1 MFGAWPRYLLM
12 TEVHPA
18 GAEDLGGRWKFI
30 LQQVGGAERI
40 EASDSEPDSSGERLH
55 LLSVVRGLEELDQP
69 SQVKLITPSRFV
81 VSGLRGGLEQW
92 RENGWMWERFGEM
105 VPVKYVDLWQRV
117 DRASQIHRLECRI
130 WRLSHAV
137 EAAELAGSRSQPV
150 RRNPVVPLPNW
161 MGWEWTQRFGYPV
174 AIPTSVSLAN
184 G

>member
-1 MFGAWPRYLLM
+1 MFGTWPRFLLM

-30 LQQVGGAERI
+30 LQQVGGTERI

-81 VSGLRGGLEQW
+81 VSGIRGGLDQW

-105 VPVKYVDLWQRV
+105 APVKYVDLWQRV
-117 DRASQIHRLECRI
+117 DRACQIHRLECRI
-130 WRLSHAV
+130 WRLNSPLEEMERQPPAQR
-137 EAAELAGSRSQPV
+137 RS
-150 RRNPVVPLPNW
+150 PVVALPNW

-174 AIPTSVSLAN
+174 AVPAPIGLVN